1 MVDAVNYWKRTN
13 EGSDENIYHKFDKTF
28 SQPARSP
35 PVGNDL
41 SILTG
46 PSTMYDPR
54 ASQSSPPLSPARFP
68 YVQSSENSFM
78 NPRAPPP
85 VPAKGGV
92 QPGPGSPPYNLVP
105 SRAAPKPP
113 TAGPDRFDPSLFPS
127 RAAPAVPTKEFSNLN
142 VRAAELD
149 SNPVRSPPPTTTQ
162 FDQGRK
168 SMDHGRKPTASAGN
182 GVTRKASNAQQT
194 AAASAA
200 AYAQKQE
207 HAMAAAQKALNEQHK
222 ELERK
227 LSQRAPAP
235 APVPIG
241 TTKEFTAQIPA
252 QYVAASVDAPAAVPG
267 PPALRTQQAGAGAAP
282 AARPRPRNRASTS
295 QDIVARLT
303 AICTPGDPHRKYRN
317 LHEIGKGASGAVF
330 TANENGSNRL
340 VAIKQME
347 LEKQP
352 KKDLIINEIIVMRE
366 SRHRNIV
373 NFLDSYL
380 VRGDLWVVMEYMEGG
395 SLTDV
400 VTFNMMSEG
409 CIAAVCRETLNG
421 LQHLHSKG
429 VIHRDIKSD
438 NVLLSMQ
445 GDIKLTD
452 FGFCAQL
459 SDADGKNNKRNT
471 MVGTPYW
478 MAPEVVG
485 RKEYGRKVDIWSLGI
500 MAIEMVE
507 GEPPYLTETPLRAL
521 YLIATNGTPKLKDPE
536 GSSSVFKDFLQCALK
551 VDPEKR
557 YGAHDLLKV
566 SVE

>member
-1 MVDAVNYWKRTN
+1 MT
-13 EGSDENIYHKFDKTF
+13 
-28 SQPARSP
+28 
-35 PVGNDL
+35 
-41 SILTG
+41 
-46 PSTMYDPR
+46 
-54 ASQSSPPLSPARFP
+54 SS
-68 YVQSSENSFM
+68 
-78 NPRAPPP
+78 
-85 VPAKGGV
+85 
-92 QPGPGSPPYNLVP
+92 
-105 SRAAPKPP
+105 
-113 TAGPDRFDPSLFPS
+113 
-127 RAAPAVPTKEFSNLN
+127 
-142 VRAAELD
+142 
-149 SNPVRSPPPTTTQ
+149 
-162 FDQGRK
+162 
-168 SMDHGRKPTASAGN
+168 
-182 GVTRKASNAQQT
+182 QQT
-194 AAASAA
+194 NIQRSTE
-200 AYAQKQE
+200 AYQREQE
-207 HAMAAAQKALNEQHK
+207 HAMAHASKTLQEQHK

-227 LSQRAPAP
+227 ISQRAPAP
-235 APVPIG
+235 APAPIG
-241 TTKEFTAQIPA
+241 TTKEFKAQVS
-252 QYVAASVDAPAAVPG
+252 QFVTASVDPPAAVPG
-267 PPALRTQQAGAGAAP
+267 PPALRAQQPTAAGSAP
-282 AARPRPRNRASTS
+282 VARPRPRNRQSTS
-295 QDIVARLT
+295 QDIVQRLT
-303 AICTPGDPHRKYRN
+303 AICSPGDPHRKYRN

-438 NVLLSMQ
+438 NILLSMS

-459 SDADGKNNKRNT
+459 SDADGKSKRST

-521 YLIATNGTPKLKDPE
+521 YLIATNGTPKLKNPE
-536 GSSSVFKDFLQCALK
+536 ESSPIFKEFLQCALQ
-551 VDPEKR
+551 VDPPKR
-557 YGAHDLLKV
+557 FSAHDLLKHEFIQMAEPLAHLAPL
-566 SVE
+566 VEAARSARESEAKRKKP